1 MDRSSLIVAVVPIT
15 TLIALFTGMALPFIA
30 ARRRARS
37 PETGA
42 EDAPVGYLYV
52 PCVRIRHHGYP
63 AGARRWVQKV
73 PIVKKTARLIYYTSD
88 SWDRREAVVSPG
100 CISREQFETDTLCP
114 DDCPA
119 DTRGVR
125 CVKHGDTWEH
135 CPHRE
140 DQCRHGYP
148 AGVIPIPGYRHRPGP
163 AGQLFFASREAAED
177 ALYRGERERAE
188 RAAPQAPPVK
198 ELRRAMADAH
208 PDRGG
213 SAEQFIEARRRYETA
228 LRADAA

>member
-52 PCVRIRHHGYP
+52 PCVRIRHHGHP
-63 AGARRWVQKV
+63 AGARRWVQRV

-100 CISREQFETDTLCP
+100 CISREQFETDTLCH

-119 DTRGVR
+119 GIRGVR
-125 CVKHGDTWEH
+125 CEKHGYT
-135 CPHRE
+135 
-140 DQCRHGYP
+140 
-148 AGVIPIPGYRHRPGP
+148 
-163 AGQLFFASREAAED
+163 
-177 ALYRGERERAE
+177 
-188 RAAPQAPPVK
+188 
-198 ELRRAMADAH
+198 
-208 PDRGG
+208 
-213 SAEQFIEARRRYETA
+213 
-228 LRADAA
+228 